1 MEEQDKFHPEDYLKF
16 AKSLLE
22 NEYLEK
28 NPALCRSVVSR
39 SYYAAFLTAREQIDK
54 IDGEKIKYFD
64 VSGRK
69 RYDIHK
75 QVKEIL
81 GYADNGVSRLLKSL
95 RDWRNDADY
104 YFKDAENEN
113 NKNFN
118 QGVNDTDFALSCHE
132 KANQLILKILEINDL
147 DTPVQQK

>member
-1 MEEQDKFHPEDYLKF
+1 MEEHDKFHPGDYLTF

-39 SYYAAFLTAREQIDK
+39 SYYSAFLTAREQIDK
-54 IDGEKIKYFD
+54 IDSEKIKYFD
-64 VSGRK
+64 DSGRK
-69 RYDIHK
+69 RFDIHR

-81 GYADNGVSRLLKSL
+81 GCVDNGVSLSLKSL

-104 YFKDAENEN
+104 YFMDAGNEN
-113 NKNFN
+113 NKNSN
-118 QGVNDTDFALSCHE
+118 QGVNDTDFASSCNE

-147 DTPVQQK
+147 NTPIQRE